1 MTELVSD
8 PSERQWYVVYSKPQN
23 EDYARFHLESKGL
36 QVFFP
41 KLLLPEGAKQRKRI
55 IPLFPNYLFVYINLF
70 SREYYSAVWSPGV
83 KRIISFNG
91 YPASI
96 DKTIVELLMQESG
109 RDGIIAARSTL
120 KLGQEVQIMGGPF
133 TGLMGII
140 HEPPNAK
147 GRVKILLQILNR
159 QAKVDVPVQCINA
172 GWVASAPGL
181 EAIA

>member
-1 MTELVSD
+1 MIQIVSD
-8 PSERQWYVVYSKPQN
+8 FSERQWYVVYSKPQN

-41 KLLLPEGAKQRKRI
+41 KLLVPAAAKKRKRI
-55 IPLFPNYLFVYINLF
+55 IPLFPNYLFVHINLF
-70 SREYYSAVWSPGV
+70 SREYYSAIWSPGV

-96 DKTIVELLMQESG
+96 DKKIVELLMQESG
-109 RDGIIAARSTL
+109 PYGIIAARSTL
-120 KLGQEVQIMGGPF
+120 KRGQEVQITGGPF

-159 QAKVDVPVQCINA
+159 QAKIDVPVQCVNA
-172 GWVASAPGL
+172 GWVASATGL
-181 EAIA
+181 EVTA